1 MIRRPPRS
9 TRTDTLFP
17 YTTLFR
23 SRRARR
29 HAQGVPVGI
38 LPRLR
43 AQGGAGA
50 RATPSNLLPR
60 TWPRRA
66 GSHRNRRD
74 PMTQDMNI
82 EKAIEQV
89 NAVLEGKLR
98 APHVKTF
105 FHEPTFTATY
115 VVSDDATRRAVIID
129 SVWDFDQPSGRTS
142 FEAADAIV
150 AYVQEQGLPFDWILE
165 THAHADHLSTAPHL
179 QDKLGGRSEEHTSE
193 LQTL

>member
-1 MIRRPPRS
+1 M
-9 TRTDTLFP
+9 
-17 YTTLFR
+17 
-23 SRRARR
+23 
-29 HAQGVPVGI
+29 

-50 RATPSNLLPR
+50 RATPSNLLRR

-115 VVSDDATRRAVIID
+115 VVSDAATRRAVIID
-129 SVWDFDQPSGRTS
+129 SVWDFEQPSGRPS
-142 FEAADAIV
+142 
-150 AYVQEQGLPFDWILE
+150 
-165 THAHADHLSTAPHL
+165 
-179 QDKLGGRSEEHTSE
+179 RSDEHTSE
-193 LQTL
+193 LQSLMSISSAAFCMKKNNHNTTPQYYEKQ

>member
-1 MIRRPPRS
+1 M
-9 TRTDTLFP
+9 
-17 YTTLFR
+17 
-23 SRRARR
+23 
-29 HAQGVPVGI
+29 

-50 RATPSNLLPR
+50 RATPSNLLRR

-142 FEAADAIV
+142 FE
-150 AYVQEQGLPFDWILE
+150 
-165 THAHADHLSTAPHL
+165 
-179 QDKLGGRSEEHTSE
+179 RSEEHTSE
-193 LQTL
+193 LQSLMRISYAVFCLKKKKQE